1 MPGYEDV
8 KTSAV
13 ALVGV
18 LAAVLLLAII
28 ILLQVVYYWT
38 AARQVQRK
46 EIDAPQLALRE
57 VVAAQQAKLA
67 EYHWV
72 DQKQGIVALPI
83 DRAMDLV
90 VRDLAAAEGR
100 HAKPK

>member
-1 MPGYEDV
+1 MAGYEDV

-13 ALVGV
+13 ALVGF
-18 LAAVLLLAII
+18 LAAVVLLVIV
-28 ILLQVVYYWT
+28 ILLQVVYYWA

-46 EIDAPQLALRE
+46 EIDAPQLAQRD

-67 EYHWV
+67 EYRWV
-72 DQKQGIVALPI
+72 DQKKGIVAVPI

-90 VRDLAAAEGR
+90 VRDLAAAEEKD
-100 HAKPK
+100 AKPK